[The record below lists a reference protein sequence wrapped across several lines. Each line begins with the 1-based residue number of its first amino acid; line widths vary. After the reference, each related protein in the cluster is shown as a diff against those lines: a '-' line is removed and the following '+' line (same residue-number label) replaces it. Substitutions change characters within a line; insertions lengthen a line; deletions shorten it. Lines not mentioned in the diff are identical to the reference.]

1 MANFNN
7 KKSVW
12 MSTKRIETLVDGVF
26 AIALTLLVL
35 NVDVPNIVGSVNDP
49 VLWQYVANLGQQ
61 LWIYAFSFL
70 LLASFWRA
78 NHLQFFYIKEADS
91 NLIWITVLWLMFIA
105 LVPFSTNFVSNYGS
119 HSIPMFFFNLNMLI
133 IGIFYILIWTYVS
146 KKNYF
151 YETVDKKQLK
161 LINRINYILPIVAL
175 VAIGVTF
182 VKPSWSP
189 YSYFLIFILRM
200 NIKRI

>member
-1 MANFNN
+1 M
-7 KKSVW
+7 
-12 MSTKRIETLVDGVF
+12 
-26 AIALTLLVL
+26 
-35 NVDVPNIVGSVNDP
+35 
-49 VLWQYVANLGQQ
+49 LWQYIVNLSQQ

-70 LLASFWRA
+70 LLASFWRV
-78 NHLQFFYIKEADS
+78 NHQQFFFIKEADS

-133 IGIFYILIWTYVS
+133 IGVFYILIWTYVS

-151 YETVDKKQLK
+151 YENVDKKQLK
-161 LINRINYILPIVAL
+161 LINRINYILPIAAL

-182 VKPSWSP
+182 VNL
-189 YSYFLIFILRM
+189 FLEPLFIFSDFYLEDEF
-200 NIKRI
+200 